1 LLASLAR
8 RKKPAKAGT
17 QNIGTQNINFRLSAG
32 FVPPFLFSLS
42 CGKIPITMIAQ
53 TFDEAFAQIKT
64 LADRFQKDE
73 KQYLETTYQEAHV
86 RQHFLDKFFVALGWD
101 VYHFV
106 G

>member
-1 LLASLAR
+1 
-8 RKKPAKAGT
+8 
-17 QNIGTQNINFRLSAG
+17 
-32 FVPPFLFSLS
+32 
-42 CGKIPITMIAQ
+42 MIAQ